1 VDDCIGTVI
10 DAVEQ
15 NGLAHNTIIV
25 VTSDHGWDMGQKKY
39 LFKNTLWEDSTRI
52 PMLIRAPGISVAG
65 TQTRQPVSL
74 IDLYPT
80 LVDLCDLEGDTRK
93 SSQGTP
99 LDGFS
104 MRPLLED
111 PQAGEWAGPDGAL
124 TMRFAGPKNNGKPL
138 KQHWAYRTE
147 RFRYILYN
155 NGNEELYDHH
165 NDPHE
170 WHNLAD
176 QPEYAAI
183 KSQLNQGILN
193 FLH

>member
-1 VDDCIGTVI
+1 MLSS
-10 DAVEQ
+10 A
-15 NGLAHNTIIV
+15 NGLADNTIIV

-39 LFKNTLWEDSTRI
+39 LFKNTLWEDSTRV
-52 PMLIRAPGISVAG
+52 PMIIRAPGISVAG

-111 PQAGEWAGPDGAL
+111 PQAGEWAGPGGRPHDAL
-124 TMRFAGPKNNGKPL
+124 RWPQKQLCACDAALGLPNRTLPL
-138 KQHWAYRTE
+138 YSLQ
-147 RFRYILYN
+147 
-155 NGNEELYDHH
+155 
-165 NDPHE
+165 
-170 WHNLAD
+170 
-176 QPEYAAI
+176 
-183 KSQLNQGILN
+183 
-193 FLH
+193 